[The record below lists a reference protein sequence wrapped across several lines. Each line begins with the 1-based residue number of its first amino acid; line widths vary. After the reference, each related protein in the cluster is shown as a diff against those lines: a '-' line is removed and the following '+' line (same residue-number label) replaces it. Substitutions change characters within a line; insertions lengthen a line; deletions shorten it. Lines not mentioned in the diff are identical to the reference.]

1 LPASPSWY
9 KIQKDFLTKRE
20 TMKEKS
26 GKKILVAFGMGDY
39 SSEDVV
45 AVFKCR
51 DAILNSLRIMGYL
64 AEGFGIQKHI
74 FVSSPESFTTKIR
87 DLSPDCVFNL
97 FEGFPGRPESES
109 AFARMLEKEKI
120 PFTGNNSRALE
131 TCLDK
136 HKTKKILAE
145 NGIKTPAGTLIKDIS
160 ILSPETYS
168 FPVFV
173 KPAFEDASVG
183 IDESSLALTPEE
195 LRDSIE
201 TKLKCFPGGLIVE
214 EFIPG
219 KEFNAAF
226 LGDYPYENLGVSLMD
241 HEEHDD
247 CPSYLNF
254 SSKWKENTTEYKK
267 LMPRVLD
274 KKDPEYRS
282 DIVDISR
289 RAARAVG
296 CTRYFR
302 VDLREKN
309 GELYVLDINPNPDI
323 SPDSGLVRQAAS
335 RGMDYTEVVSR
346 ILNNLNNF

>member
-1 LPASPSWY
+1 
-9 KIQKDFLTKRE
+9 
-20 TMKEKS
+20 MKEKTF
-26 GKKILVAFGMGDY
+26 KKILVVFGMGDY
-39 SSEDVV
+39 TSEDVT

-51 DAILNSLRIMGYL
+51 DAVLNSLSALGYF
-64 AEGFGIQKHI
+64 AECFGIRKNI
-74 FVSSPESFTTKIR
+74 FISSPQSFITKIR
-87 DLSPDCVFNL
+87 DISPDCVFNL

-109 AFARMLEKEKI
+109 TFVRMLEKEKI
-120 PFTGNNSRALE
+120 PFTGNNSAALE

-145 NGIKTPAGTLIKDIS
+145 NGIKTPAGALIKNIAA
-160 ILSPETYS
+160 LSPETYF

-183 IDESSLALTPEE
+183 IDEISLALTPEE
-195 LRDSIE
+195 LRDALK

-226 LGDYPYENLGVSLMD
+226 LGDYPYENLGISLMD
-241 HEEHDD
+241 HEEHAD

-274 KKDPEYRS
+274 KKDPEYRN
-282 DIVDISR
+282 DIIDISR
-289 RAARAVG
+289 RAAKAVG
-296 CTRYFR
+296 CTKYFR

-323 SPDSGLVRQAAS
+323 SPDSGLIRQAAS
-335 RGMDYTEVVSR
+335 LGMDYTNVISE
-346 ILNNLNNF
+346 ILCNANRS